1 MTYQPQL
8 IHLSV
13 SDALQSAFVSSFRF
27 PMPIERAAVWQL
39 YQVTA
44 KGQQEVE
51 FSSPKVN
58 VMFE

>member
-27 PMPIERAAVWQL
+27 PMPIERAAVSGNCKRSTRGRVQFTESEC
-39 YQVTA
+39 YV
-44 KGQQEVE
+44 
-51 FSSPKVN
+51 
-58 VMFE
+58 